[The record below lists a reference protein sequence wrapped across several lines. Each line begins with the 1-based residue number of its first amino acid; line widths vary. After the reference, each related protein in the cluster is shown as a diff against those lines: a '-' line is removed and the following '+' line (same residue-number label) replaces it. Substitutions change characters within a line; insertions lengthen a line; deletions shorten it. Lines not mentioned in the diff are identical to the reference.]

1 MQYFSDRS
9 VNPWFRDEMRK
20 LMKIFAAKYNRWCH
34 TKNSQSNQLIAAK
47 LVVRTYR
54 NSKKTLSVQMKFWL
68 KIIIRESIT
77 QNLISLF
84 LLLFGSIL
92 YYQLLYNF
100 YYILY
105 TICHI
110 HEIPLMHVNQPRF
123 HSFVHFR
130 QIVAVC
136 EKLTLSGSD

>member
-1 MQYFSDRS
+1 
-9 VNPWFRDEMRK
+9 
-20 LMKIFAAKYNRWCH
+20 
-34 TKNSQSNQLIAAK
+34 
-47 LVVRTYR
+47 
-54 NSKKTLSVQMKFWL
+54 MKFWL

-110 HEIPLMHVNQPRF
+110 HEIPLMRVNQPRF